1 MFPNDVTSSSIEDG
15 FSINSSI
22 IGFNGDD
29 LFGNNN
35 NPESLDSKP
44 EVIKNAFTLEF
55 MSLTF
60 LINSKPLPIGICKSE
75 ITRSRLFGDIL

>member
-1 MFPNDVTSSSIEDG
+1 MFPNNVTSSWIEDG
-15 FSINSSI
+15 FINSSI
-22 IGFNGDD
+22 IGFNEDD

-55 MSLTF
+55 MS
-60 LINSKPLPIGICKSE
+60 
-75 ITRSRLFGDIL
+75 

>member
-1 MFPNDVTSSSIEDG
+1 MFPNNVTSSWIEDG

-22 IGFNGDD
+22 IGFNEDD

-55 MSLTF
+55 MSLIF
-60 LINSKPLPIGICKSE
+60 L
-75 ITRSRLFGDIL
+75 

>member
-44 EVIKNAFTLEF
+44 
-55 MSLTF
+55 LT
-60 LINSKPLPIGICKSE
+60 IGICKSE
-75 ITRSRLFGDIL
+75 ITRSRVVWRHLIML